1 MNEFQT
7 PMMNQYAKL
16 KKEHPNCL
24 LLFRLG
30 DFYEMFFDDAK
41 IGASVLNIAL
51 TSRSRGKDGRIPMSG
66 IPYHALDAYLSKL
79 VEAGYKVA
87 ICEQVGDITSNKLVE
102 REVVRIVTPGTLL
115 DEKTLSEKENNYI
128 AGIHIEGHKIGLA
141 LADIS
146 TGYFNVNEYEGDN
159 LVEALSADLSKYLP
173 SEVVLSEENYSN
185 PELQKVLNN
194 FKVKNVSSHEDWS
207 ANAENY
213 REELDNSF
221 GSNSLRTNGISEL
234 EYGQKASAGLLGY
247 LRYTQKGDV
256 SHFKKI
262 TSFSGDFV
270 NLGSSTISNL
280 ELFSSIKNT
289 SQRGTLVEYL
299 DHTESPMGGR
309 MLRRW
314 LLNPLKSRKKIEER
328 YSSIEFLLKNK
339 LKRKKT
345 ERLLSEV
352 SDIERAISRLSAGLG
367 NPRDLIRVKNSLE
380 TIEDIKGVLGNSGEE
395 LLDNVGNL
403 YTSEVKSLS
412 EYIEKY
418 IVEEPPFD
426 PKGGDLIKD
435 GINSKLDELRE
446 KVTSSQN
453 YLVKLEE
460 EEKGRTKIN
469 SLKVRFNQVFGYY
482 IEVTRPNLNLV
493 PEDYIRKQTLVN
505 AERFIT
511 PELKEHEEIILAAGE
526 RIKEIEYEIFQ
537 EVVGS
542 VLNYIRELQDLSDAI
557 AVLDCLVC
565 FANLSERDLLC
576 KPEVRNDGVIDIKQ
590 GRHPVVESNIEYM
603 QFVPNDVYLDSK
615 ANQLLIIT
623 GPNMAGKSVFIR
635 QVAVMVLMAQ
645 IGCFVPAKSAGI
657 SLVDKIFVRSGASDV
672 ISSGLSTF
680 MVEMVETANILNNA
694 TSDSLVI
701 MDEIGRGTSTYDGIS
716 IAWAVTEYLVSN
728 PNLTP
733 KTMFATHY
741 HELQNLEEKY
751 PDKIKNY
758 NVAVKR
764 NGAEP
769 VFLHTV
775 VRGGADHSFGID
787 VAKMAGVP
795 DQVCD
800 RAWEILS
807 TLEEKSEHE
816 KGN

>member
-1 MNEFQT
+1 
-7 PMMNQYAKL
+7 MMNQYAKL